1 MQPIRLVYLTT
12 ILTICSLYAAQP
24 IQPVFQSEF
33 NLSSL
38 QAILFTTFMLA
49 PLGLAPLFYGY
60 FLESFS
66 IKKVLRAA
74 ILSMGVLECI
84 FVLSNNY
91 SQLLVVRAI
100 QGLVIPA
107 ILTSLM
113 SYVSYTSP
121 VSKVQQNIALYVG
134 ATTLGGFSGRIISGV
149 CTDLF
154 GWRFFFLFL
163 SVFFFITF
171 FLLKKLED
179 DVQPTF
185 AKPSFN
191 VIAQLLSQ
199 PTYHW
204 LYLCIFCIFFV
215 FSAMMNF
222 LPFRLLEINPDYGP
236 SGIGVLYFG
245 YAMGITVSIINKR
258 IRIFFG
264 TETRAIG
271 AGILIFLVGNLIFL
285 SDQYLII
292 FFGMFVFCTGMFAA
306 HTLLSGYLS
315 KLSQTNK
322 AIANGLYI
330 SFYYGGGTLGSFL
343 PGILLEKTNWQWM
356 VVSLC
361 FLLFFSLFCN
371 HKLAKSVRSS
381 N

>member
-33 NLSSL
+33 DLTSL
-38 QAILFTTFMLA
+38 QAILFTTLMLA

-60 FLESFS
+60 FLESFP
-66 IKKVLRAA
+66 IKKVLRFA
-74 ILSMGVLECI
+74 ILSMGILELI
-84 FVLSNNY
+84 FVFSNNY
-91 SQLLVVRAI
+91 SQLLIIRAT

-113 SYVSYTSP
+113 SYVSYTSS

-134 ATTLGGFSGRIISGV
+134 ATTLGGFLGRIISGI

-154 GWRFFFLFL
+154 GWRFFFFFL
-163 SVFFFITF
+163 SLFFFITF
-171 FLLKKLED
+171 FLLRKLED

-185 AKPSFN
+185 TKPSFS
-191 VIAQLLSQ
+191 VVSKLVAQ

-222 LPFRLLEINPDYGP
+222 LPFRLLEIDPEYGS
-236 SGIGVLYFG
+236 SGIGILYLG
-245 YAMGITVSIINKR
+245 YAMGITVSVINKR
-258 IRIFFG
+258 IRNFFG
-264 TETRAIG
+264 TETRAT
-271 AGILIFLVGNLIFL
+271 AVGIIIFLAGNLIFL

-315 KLSQTNK
+315 KLSQNNK

-343 PGILLEKTNWQWM
+343 PGILLEKTSWQWM
-356 VVSLC
+356 IASLC
-361 FLLFFSLFCN
+361 LLLFFSLFCN
-371 HKLAKSVRSS
+371 HMLAKSVRSI